1 MTVADRSEPLNVTPD
16 VPVPLTPVVLV
27 PLVTELLMEIPNK
40 AVADSPPGS
49 VAVKTTAL
57 FPVADGVPVK
67 APVPAFT
74 LKPAGT
80 PDAEYVSV

>member
-1 MTVADRSEPLNVTPD
+1 M
-16 VPVPLTPVVLV
+16 PVPLTPVVLV
-27 PLVTELLMEIPNK
+27 PLVLVVLVPLVTELLIEIPNR
-40 AVADSPPGS
+40 AVADNPPGS

-67 APVPAFT
+67 APVPALT

-80 PDAEYVSV
+80 PDAE